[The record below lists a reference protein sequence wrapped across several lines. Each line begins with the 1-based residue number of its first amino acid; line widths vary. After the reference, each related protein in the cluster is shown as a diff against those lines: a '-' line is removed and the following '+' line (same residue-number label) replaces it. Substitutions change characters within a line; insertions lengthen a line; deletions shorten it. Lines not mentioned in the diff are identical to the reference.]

1 MKWINYA
8 TTALQHVADVRERG
22 VATAA
27 QATYAAQAAYSATGT
42 MPRQGES
49 DERALSRLADTARLC
64 GWHQNEAILR
74 LAYRVVRTRV
84 DWQDAMRGVE
94 ESLA

>member
-8 TTALQHVADVRERG
+8 TANLQNVAEARQRG

-49 DERALSRLADTARLC
+49 DVRALARLADTARRC

-74 LAYRVVRTRV
+74 LAHRVVRTRV